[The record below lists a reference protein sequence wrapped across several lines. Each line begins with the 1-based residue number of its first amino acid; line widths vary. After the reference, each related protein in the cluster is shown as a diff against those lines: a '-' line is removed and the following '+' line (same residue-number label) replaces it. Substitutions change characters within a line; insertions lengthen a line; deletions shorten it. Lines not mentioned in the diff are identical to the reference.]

1 MATDAD
7 HTFAAFKAAMAESFE
22 QRRIVELRPQAAPA
36 SLAGGDT
43 QQEHK
48 RTAKWHVFC
57 DLVCARYV
65 HHHPSTSHVL
75 PAQDGVLA
83 DFDAGVQALGHADDK
98 RRVRRDCRLRATLR
112 PIRARPPRA
121 QDLWSDIMAAKDFFG
136 TLPPCADAME
146 LWRALAE
153 LPLATQGRVSA
164 PAILT
169 GLPSGKFAKVPGA
182 EPCWMCWRPCC
193 DQGERA

>member
-7 HTFAAFKAAMAESFE
+7 HTLAALKAAMAESFE
-22 QRRIVELRPQAAPA
+22 QRRIVELRPQAEPTP
-36 SLAGGDT
+36 LAGGDT

-57 DLVCARYV
+57 DLVCARCV
-65 HHHPSTSHVL
+65 HHSLTRCRRRTAFWRTLMRACKRSDTPTTSGGYAALLGDEVL
-75 PAQDGVLA
+75 N
-83 DFDAGVQALGHADDK
+83 
-98 RRVRRDCRLRATLR
+98 VRFA
-112 PIRARPPRA
+112 PVPPPRA

-153 LPLATQGRVSA
+153 LPLATQGRVAA

-169 GLPSGKFAKVPGA
+169 GLPSGKFAKVPA
-182 EPCWMCWRPCC
+182 RCRAVHAVLAPVLP
-193 DQGERA
+193 DQGGCA